1 MSESGEE
8 EKMESL
14 VLKLLRERDTREE
27 KLLDNSISAIGQ
39 RGETLVISAILTAY
53 TYIVFDE

>member
-1 MSESGEE
+1 
-8 EKMESL
+8 MESL